1 VPAIASLAGLS
12 SDRAWRWR
20 DRMLG
25 RAPKT
30 VLSTIAGLDDGR
42 AWAMRVAM
50 ASNCREALDS
60 LIGLDHPTAWQLR
73 EATSSCGR
81 RARSRAWG
89 AGERGAREGPPA
101 ARADDVPQE
110 HLVAEAGGG
119 RRHRQQPQPDD
130 HGGLSDA
137 SYRRGPRHREHG
149 PGALRAD
156 PVSHGHGGLLG
167 AFLGYRLW
175 RRLLP
180 STLPPSRETAQAQ
193 TLIAIAGA
201 LMVVVIGN
209 NAARAFGLV
218 GLGGFIRFRSGIKD
232 TRDAAVMFVMIGIG
246 MACGVGAVPLA
257 MVATLFASVVLTIFD
272 AAAGPACA

>member
-1 VPAIASLAGLS
+1 MPPIVADLGIESMDLARFELILF
-12 SDRAWRWR
+12 
-20 DRMLG
+20 RM
-25 RAPKT
+25 
-30 VLSTIAGLDDGR
+30 V
-42 AWAMRVAM
+42 MV
-50 ASNCREALDS
+50 
-60 LIGLDHPTAWQLR
+60 
-73 EATSSCGR
+73 
-81 RARSRAWG
+81 
-89 AGERGAREGPPA
+89 
-101 ARADDVPQE
+101 
-110 HLVAEAGGG
+110 
-119 RRHRQQPQPDD
+119 
-130 HGGLSDA
+130 
-137 SYRRGPRHREHG
+137 
-149 PGALRAD
+149 
-156 PVSHGHGGLLG
+156 GLLG

-272 AAAGPACA
+272 AGRRARLRMTKVSINATEPSTAWERIHLAFPGARVLELPGAASTQAGKLVMETALADDMDAAGVMRLLQDKQVPGINSVSIDDNGKGGVT